1 MTNNWN
7 MNSVPSQEGKT
18 AIVTG
23 ANTGLGY
30 ETALAL
36 AGKGSEVI
44 LASRNRNKAEKAITS
59 IRMKYPQAKIHFMH
73 LNLGQLASVRQF
85 TGEFLTQYPSL
96 DLLINNAGVMMPPYV
111 LTADGFES
119 QLGTNYLGHFLLTGL
134 LLPALQAAKDSRVV
148 TVSSMAHKYG
158 NIFFDDLNFTKGYNK
173 IKAYSQ
179 SKLACLM
186 FAYEL
191 QRRLEK
197 AGLPVRSLAA
207 HPGVSATDLG
217 RNMSPVLRYFF
228 PKVGQKAEAGALPL
242 LMAAFDTTSQG
253 GEYYGP
259 DGWNEMRGNPKIVGS
274 SKLSKNPA
282 VASRLW
288 EVSEQLVGFSYP
300 V

>member
-1 MTNNWN
+1 MTKNWN

-36 AGKGSEVI
+36 AGKGAKVI
-44 LASRNRNKAEKAITS
+44 LASRSPHKAEIAISS
-59 IRMKYPQAKIHFMH
+59 IRMKYPQAKVQFMH
-73 LNLGQLASVRQF
+73 LNLGQLSSVRQF
-85 TGEFLTQYPSL
+85 AGEFLNQYSTL
-96 DLLINNAGVMMPPYV
+96 DLLINNAGVMMPPYE
-111 LTADGFES
+111 LTDDGFES

-134 LLPALQAAKDSRVV
+134 LLPALKAAKDSRVV

-158 NIFFDDLNFTKGYNK
+158 TLFFDDLNFTKGYNK

-186 FAYEL
+186 FAFEL

-197 AGLPVRSLAA
+197 AGLSVRSLAA
-207 HPGVSATDLG
+207 HPGVAATDLG

-228 PKVGQKAEAGALPL
+228 PKVGQTAEAGALPL
-242 LMAAFDTTSQG
+242 LMAAFDPASKG

-259 DGWNEMRGNPKIVGS
+259 DGWNEMRGNPKIAGS
-274 SKLSKNPA
+274 SKLSRNKT

-288 EVSEQLVGFSYP
+288 DVSEQLIGFSFP
-300 V
+300 I

>member
-1 MTNNWN
+1 

-23 ANTGLGY
+23 SNAGLGY

-44 LASRNRNKAEKAITS
+44 LASRNCQKAEIAIAN
-59 IRMKYPQAKIHFMH
+59 IRMKYPRAKVHFMH
-73 LNLGQLASVRQF
+73 LNLGQLSSVRQF
-85 TGEFLTQYPSL
+85 AGEFLAQYPSL
-96 DLLINNAGVMMPPYV
+96 DLLINNAGVMMPPYE

-134 LLPALQAAKDSRVV
+134 LLPALKAARDSRVV

-158 NIFFDDLNFTKGYNK
+158 TIFFDDLNFTKGYNK

-191 QRRLEK
+191 QRRLKK
-197 AGLPVRSLAA
+197 AGLPVLSLAA
-207 HPGVSATDLG
+207 HPGVAATDLG

-228 PKVGQKAEAGALPL
+228 PKIGQKAEAGTLPL
-242 LMAAFDTTSQG
+242 LMAAFDTTSKG

-259 DGWNEMRGNPKIVGS
+259 DGWNEMRGNPKLVGS
-274 SKLSKNPA
+274 GKLSKNLS